1 MSDEKQFKVTIIFK
15 SNQSITFDCKTID
28 VYRNLKKSGL
38 KEIAVGEPDENY
50 PVYLDL
56 DEVAAVVVKKI
67 VATTGFGAGKKLGF

>member
-1 MSDEKQFKVTIIFK
+1 MNDEKQFKVTIIFK
-15 SNQSITFDCKTID
+15 SNQSVTFDCKSID

-56 DEVAAVVVKKI
+56 DEVAAVVVKKL
-67 VATTGFGAGKKLGF
+67 VATTGFGVGKKLGF

>member
-15 SNQSITFDCKTID
+15 SNQSITFDCKSID

-38 KEIAVGEPDENY
+38 REIAVGEPDENY

-67 VATTGFGAGKKLGF
+67 VSTTGFGAGKKLGF